1 MNQGQVTRP
10 ASPGLRPYTRYVALA
25 LLVFLMPIF
34 AFATAVAATGT
45 VTVSVH
51 EQGEDGV
58 RLYIPVPA
66 LLIDLAVFA
75 APRLMPEEA
84 LAEARAEIAPFRQ
97 GLEAFAE
104 ELENCP
110 SGVLVEVQSPTERVR
125 ISKNGRSFE
134 VEVDADAD
142 IRVSVPARLASRLLD
157 VL

>member
-1 MNQGQVTRP
+1 MANRR
-10 ASPGLRPYTRYVALA
+10 RPYTRYVAIA
-25 LLVFLMPIF
+25 LIVLLTPVF

-51 EQGEDGV
+51 EQQDGL
-58 RLYIPVPA
+58 RLYLPVPA

-97 GLEAFAE
+97 ELEILAR
-104 ELENCP
+104 ELENSP
-110 SGVLVEVQSPTERVR
+110 SGVLVEFQSPTEHVRVT
-125 ISKNGRSFE
+125 KGWRSFE
-134 VEVDADAD
+134 VEVDSPDTD
-142 IRVSVPARLASRLLD
+142 VRVKVPARLASRLLD